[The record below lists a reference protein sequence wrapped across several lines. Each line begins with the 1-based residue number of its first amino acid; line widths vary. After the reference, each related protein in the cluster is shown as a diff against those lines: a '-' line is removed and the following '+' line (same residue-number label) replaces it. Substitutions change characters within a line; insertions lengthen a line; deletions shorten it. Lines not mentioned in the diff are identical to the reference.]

1 MSLLAATK
9 PQKRKRLPRWQR
21 RGCGCVDSWL
31 YDALQ
36 KQHSPLKSNYS
47 QNYFG
52 ANAVIARIFLVN
64 IVIITIINV
73 VTDDRFAENVFI
85 SLIISIR

>member
-1 MSLLAATK
+1 MMACK
-9 PQKRKRLPRWQR
+9 
-21 RGCGCVDSWL
+21 
-31 YDALQ
+31 
-36 KQHSPLKSNYS
+36 KQHSSLKSNYLR
-47 QNYFG
+47 NYFG

-64 IVIITIINV
+64 IVIMTIINV